1 MNTIRKVLLGASLPV
16 LMTACGGGG
25 DGADLPTAQELC
37 NSAGVSPKVVNGAA
51 CGQPERTAVVLLNV
65 ASASG
70 VSLCSGTMITPT
82 KILTA
87 AHCIPPGTRRVVA
100 GVWSANGTV
109 TGRNA
114 SRWAVHP
121 QYQETSAALL
131 NDVAVVVMP
140 SPMPNPTMAVMA
152 NARSTPGQGVYL
164 AGWGAPGFDL
174 AVGFTTLSGVNDTSL
189 RYTYNGKLSNTCVG
203 DSGGPVYRLVDG
215 RAAVVGITSSG
226 TSSNCGD
233 NETSLSTNVQG
244 EAVMPFIR
252 GQAPEATYL

>member
-1 MNTIRKVLLGASLPV
+1 MNTTRKFLLAVSLPV
-16 LMTACGGGG
+16 LMTACGGG
-25 DGADLPTAQELC
+25 DGPELPTAQELC
-37 NSAGVSPKVVNGAA
+37 DSAGVNAKVVNGASCA
-51 CGQPERTAVVLLNV
+51 QPERAAVVLLNV
-65 ASASG
+65 ASSSG

-87 AHCIPPGTRRVVA
+87 AHCIPADTRRVVA

-109 TGRNA
+109 TGRSA
-114 SRWAVHP
+114 RSWAVHP
-121 QYQETSAALL
+121 QYQRTSAALL

-152 NARSTPGQGVYL
+152 NAKTSVGQGVFL
-164 AGWGAPGFDL
+164 AGWGAPGFEL
-174 AVGFTTLSGVNDTSL
+174 AVGFATLSGVNDNSL
-189 RYTYNGKLSNTCVG
+189 RYQYNGSLSNTCVG
-203 DSGGPVYRLVDG
+203 DSGGPVYRLVGG

-244 EAVMPFIR
+244 SAVLPFIR
-252 GQAPEATYL
+252 AQAPEASYL